1 MMTTEVPWTLQK
13 ERAMTRKQVLEKAL
27 KGEITWVDAAEIL
40 GLTPRQVRRIRKRF
54 ESSGA
59 QGLEDKRRGK
69 PALNR
74 IPEHWRSEIA
84 RLFKEKYFDFS
95 VLHFYEKLRVEHGIQ
110 IARYSSVKKILREQG
125 LVPLE
130 APRKKHRLRRE
141 RRPLPGMLM
150 HLDGSTHSWF
160 GENHP
165 QCDLVAVLDDATS
178 EVYSAKFVPQESTKS
193 CMMVI
198 RETIEKKGVFC
209 ALYTDRASHF
219 VVTPKGATR
228 PDRTRE
234 TEINRA
240 LSRLG
245 AQLITAYTPQ
255 ARGRMERLWRTW
267 QGRLP
272 QEFRLRGVTTLDA
285 ANAFLRSEFVPWHN
299 ESLTVKAKASESA
312 FTALPQGLDLDY
324 VFSVQSTRVVN
335 HDNTV
340 SFKNLILQIPKH
352 PELQF
357 CFVGSK
363 VLLHEHLDGSV
374 SITHGPRLLV
384 RYPSLKSLM
393 SQDQIPKRK
402 AA

>member
-1 MMTTEVPWTLQK
+1 MTTEGSQALQK
-13 ERAMTRKQVLEKAL
+13 ERAVTRNQVLAKAL
-27 KGEITWVDAAEIL
+27 RGEITWIDAAEIL
-40 GLTPRQVRRIRKRF
+40 GLSSRQVRRIRKRF
-54 ESSGA
+54 EGSGA
-59 QGLEDKRRGK
+59 EGLKDRRLGK
-69 PALNR
+69 PASNR
-74 IPEHWRSEIA
+74 IPEHWRREIG
-84 RLFKEKYFDFS
+84 RLFQELYFDFS
-95 VLHFYEKLRVEHGIQ
+95 VLHFYEKLRGEHGIR

-141 RRPLPGMLM
+141 RRPMPGMLM

-160 GENHP
+160 GENFP

-178 EVYSAKFVPQESTKS
+178 EVYSARFVLQESTKS
-193 CMMVI
+193 CMEVI

-209 ALYTDRASHF
+209 ALYTDRATHF
-219 VVTPKGATR
+219 VVTKKAGDR

-234 TEINRA
+234 SQIDRA

-245 AQLITAYTPQ
+245 TQLITAYTPQ

-272 QEFRLRGVTTLDA
+272 QEFRLRGITTIEE
-285 ANAFLRSEFVPWHN
+285 ANRFLRAEFVPWHN
-299 ESLTVKAKASESA
+299 ESLSVKAKSEESA
-312 FTALPQGLDLDY
+312 FTTLPAGVDLDY
-324 VFSVQSTRVVN
+324 VFSIQSTRVVN
-335 HDNTV
+335 PDNTV
-340 SFKNLILQIPKH
+340 SLKSRVLQIPKH
-352 PELQF
+352 PELKF

-363 VLLHEHLDGSV
+363 VILHEHLDGSV

-384 RYPSLKSLM
+384 RYSDLNSFNLAEEM
-393 SQDQIPKRK
+393 PKKK